1 MPWARGIGLITLTAA
16 LVGGLGGAYLL
27 DDGGGGVPGSSRLS
41 AWDGVPS
48 V

>member
-1 MPWARGIGLITLTAA
+1 MPLVRGIGLIVWSAA

-27 DDGGGGVPGSSRLS
+27 YDSGVPGSPRLP